1 MFSAPIL
8 SYITQ
13 LLRRHPSV
21 LRHRIREIISFPRRS
36 NCEVNQWEDRCR
48 AHSSLCKGDSRC
60 ADLNDGGFGCENCSH
75 ASWSTRQCELRAR
88 SFTRGSF
95 LTFPSLRQRHRLHIK
110 LRFVTREKN
119 ALILY
124 NGRYN
129 DQHDF
134 IAMEIIE
141 GQLVVS
147 FSLGA
152 NVSEVSAKVPG
163 GLNDGQWHEAELSYL
178 NRTATLSIDG
188 CDMGVAVKY
197 GDELNYKCANAVTH
211 VLEPRCADL
220 MQTCYRFLDLTGPL
234 QIGGLPALPSDFQ
247 IKNKDFV
254 GCIMDL
260 YIDHQMVDLNTFVAD
275 NGTLVGC
282 PQKKGFCHSQPCLN
296 GGTCE
301 EGWGSFH
308 CHCPPGFGDKDCS
321 ANIEPVRHFMGD
333 GFLIFTPHLRPI
345 QTEWAISISF
355 RTRRKNGLLLKVQLG
370 QSSHVS
376 LEVSDGMINYSFNE
390 QSLLLKDKS
399 VDDGMWHNV
408 EAKWMTAGVW
418 LNLDYGQYESV
429 ERLEGHIRGLYVG
442 KVSVG
447 GIQPSEGPENVA
459 FFNGCIQDVRIDM
472 NREAWLRPSLES
484 NVKEGCRVQNP
495 CHGNPCPQNSTCVD
509 LWGHY
514 ECQCEMGF
522 VGDQC
527 LPVCEVNPCAPGS
540 KCRPS
545 SKFASPH
552 DHHKY
557 GYTCE
562 CDSLHTGEYCEVPLD
577 HPCPS
582 NWWGYPICGP
592 CHCDTAKG
600 YDANCN
606 KTNGECTCEDKH
618 FQPPHSDIC
627 FDCDCY
633 ATGSFGNRC
642 DLITGQC
649 KCRAGVIG
657 RRCDSCSNPFA
668 EVTLR
673 GCEVV
678 YDGCPQSFSMGI
690 WWDRTL
696 FDQESSHACPKGAVG
711 EYSFPFFYYVYYN
724 FKSKIFKE

>member
-1 MFSAPIL
+1 MTIVFVCGRPRGERLNPAFALHRRTAP
-8 SYITQ
+8 TAG
-13 LLRRHPSV
+13 V
-21 LRHRIREIISFPRRS
+21 
-36 NCEVNQWEDRCR
+36 
-48 AHSSLCKGDSRC
+48 
-60 ADLNDGGFGCENCSH
+60 
-75 ASWSTRQCELRAR
+75 
-88 SFTRGSF
+88 
-95 LTFPSLRQRHRLHIK
+95 
-110 LRFVTREKN
+110 
-119 ALILY
+119 
-124 NGRYN
+124 
-129 DQHDF
+129 
-134 IAMEIIE
+134 M
-141 GQLVVS
+141 
-147 FSLGA
+147 
-152 NVSEVSAKVPG
+152 
-163 GLNDGQWHEAELSYL
+163 
-178 NRTATLSIDG
+178 TATLSIDG
-188 CDMGVAVKY
+188 CDLGVAVKY

-296 GGTCE
+296 GGTCQ

-345 QTEWAISISF
+345 QTEWAVSISF

-376 LEVSDGMINYSFNE
+376 LEVSEGIIKYSFNE
-390 QSLLLKDKS
+390 QYFLLKDKS

-447 GIQPSEGPENVA
+447 GIQPSEGPENLA

-495 CHGNPCPQNSTCVD
+495 CHGNPCPQNSTCID
-509 LWGHY
+509 LWGHH
-514 ECQCEMGF
+514 ECQCDMGF

-540 KCRPS
+540 KCRSS

-562 CDSLHTGEYCEVPLD
+562 CDTLHTGEYCEVPLD

-678 YDGCPQSFSMGI
+678 YDGCPQSFSRGI

-696 FDQESSHACPKGAVG
+696 FDQESSHTCPKGAVVTAYPDG
-711 EYSFPFFYYVYYN
+711 SSDSECNRGGSGVFLENKDNTTSMHKVSAGQIASN
-724 FKSKIFKE
+724 FKCELIAIRTALDIYLTRTNIANSDGIIVPSDCRSALEVIKEGKMVLTQEKSIHFYSPLVHCANHVPCRGSRPILTSKRMRWPIPMPMKPEHLSL

>member
-1 MFSAPIL
+1 M
-8 SYITQ
+8 Q
-13 LLRRHPSV
+13 LFEWTCEH
-21 LRHRIREIISFPRRS
+21 
-36 NCEVNQWEDRCR
+36 CEVNRWEARCAIPGAR
-48 AHSSLCKGDSRC
+48 GACAGGSRC
-60 ADLNDGGFGCENCSH
+60 ADLGDGGFGCENCSQG
-75 ASWSTRQCELRAR
+75 SWSSPFCELRAR
-88 SFTRGSF
+88 SFVRGSF
-95 LTFPSLRQRHRLHIK
+95 LTFPSLRQRHRLHVK
-110 LRFVTREKN
+110 LRFSTRQKN

-129 DQHDF
+129 DKHDF
-134 IAMEIIE
+134 VAMEIVD

-152 NVSEVSAKVPG
+152 NVSEVTATVRG
-163 GLNDGQWHEAELSYL
+163 GLSDGQWHEAELTYL
-178 NRTATLSIDG
+178 NRTATLSVDG
-188 CDMGVAVKY
+188 CDVGVAVKS
-197 GDELNYKCANAVTH
+197 GNELGYKCASTVTH
-211 VLEPRCADL
+211 ELEPRCSDL

-234 QIGGLPALPSDFQ
+234 QIGGLPSLPSDFQ

-275 NGTLVGC
+275 NGTLPGC
-282 PQKKGFCHSQPCLN
+282 PQKQGFCHSQPCLN

-308 CHCPPGFGDKDCS
+308 CQCPPGFGDKDCS
-321 ANIEPVRHFMGD
+321 ANIEPVRHFTGD
-333 GFLIFTPHLRPI
+333 GFLIFTPHLRPV
-345 QTEWAISISF
+345 QTEWPIGLSF
-355 RTRRKNGLLLKVQLG
+355 RTRQKDGLLVKVQLG
-370 QSSHVS
+370 QSSFVS
-376 LEVSDGMINYSFNE
+376 LEVAGGFLKYTFNE
-390 QSLLLKDKS
+390 QSFMLTD
-399 VDDGMWHNV
+399 VAVNDGVWHNV
-408 EAKWMTAGVW
+408 EAKWMPAGIW

-442 KVSVG
+442 KVSIG
-447 GIQPSEGPENVA
+447 GVQPSEGPENLT

-472 NREAWLRPSLES
+472 NRDAWLRPSLES
-484 NVKEGCRVQNP
+484 NVREGCRVPNP
-495 CHGNPCPQNSTCVD
+495 CHSNPCPKNSTCVD
-509 LWGHY
+509 NWGQY
-514 ECQCEMGF
+514 ECQCDMGF
-522 VGDQC
+522 VGNQC
-527 LPVCEVNPCAPGS
+527 LPVCEINPCAPGS
-540 KCRPS
+540 QCITTKKTS
-545 SKFASPH
+545 MH
-552 DHHKY
+552 DISHKY

-562 CDSLHTGEYCEVPLD
+562 CDSVHTGGYCEVPLD
-577 HPCPS
+577 TPCPS

-592 CHCDTAKG
+592 CHCDTGKG

-618 FQPPHSDIC
+618 FQPLHSDIC

-642 DLITGQC
+642 DPITGQC

-711 EYSFPFFYYVYYN
+711 KATRYCAQDTGWEEPDL
-724 FKSKIFKE
+724 FKCTSETFLELADQLAVIERDKLPLST